1 MNSNFFKL
9 SKLFEYLIQS
19 LVIFKQSFVTFTKQ
33 NILNEQHRSFQTK
46 AKIGYAE
53 NNLKSLTFV
62 SNFFEMVITFASLSH
77 MNKAHG
83 QIRDLIASTCN
94 NICKIKAV
102 ISQSIN
108 YKTNQTLDPF
118 PETMLLPSSCYSVAT
133 KTFDS
138 SIPYICSIQVSAVS
152 QVSATFHITTL
163 PHVSA
168 ALHTSAAFHVS
179 ATSQVSA
186 VFHVFGGLYISAVP
200 TILLQPRYMQH
211 SIYLLYSMYLKHSID
226 LLHSLYQ
233 QHPMYLQYSMYLKHS
248 VYLLYLIILQQP
260 RYIQHSIYLCI
271 PRIYTTP
278 GISCIPHI

>member
-33 NILNEQHRSFQTK
+33 NVLNEQHRSFQTK
-46 AKIGYAE
+46 ARIGYAE

-118 PETMLLPSSCYSVAT
+118 PETMLLPSSCYSIAT

-138 SIPYICSIQVSAVS
+138 SIPYVCSIQVSAVS
-152 QVSATFHITTL
+152 QVSATFHITTCFCSTPYICCTPCICNIPGICSIPCIWRTL
-163 PHVSA
+163 YICSTYNSSATQVYAALCISAVFLVSEALHRSA
-168 ALHTSAAFHVS
+168 AL
-179 ATSQVSA
+179 
-186 VFHVFGGLYISAVP
+186 LISA
-200 TILLQPRYMQH
+200 IC
-211 SIYLLYSMYLKHSID
+211 SI
-226 LLHSLYQ
+226 
-233 QHPMYLQYSMYLKHS
+233 P
-248 VYLLYLIILQQP
+248 
-260 RYIQHSIYLCI
+260 CI
-271 PRIYTTP
+271 
-278 GISCIPHI
+278 